1 MNSLDQLIGQSKDL
15 LKIIDELISM
25 MRNAIDELNK
35 DNFSER
41 ELFALNDFTKKTLN
55 LAKLF
60 MENYNEFI
68 DNQVES

>member
-15 LKIIDELISM
+15 LRIIDELISM
-25 MRNAIDELNK
+25 MRNAIDELDK
-35 DNFSER
+35 DNFSEK

-60 MENYNEFI
+60 MENYNEFLN
-68 DNQVES
+68 NQVET

>member
-15 LKIIDELISM
+15 LRIIDELISM
-25 MRNAIDELNK
+25 MRNAIDELDK
-35 DNFSER
+35 DNFSEK

>member
-1 MNSLDQLIGQSKDL
+1 MNSLDQLIGQSRDL
-15 LKIIDELISM
+15 LRIIDELISM
-25 MRNAIDELNK
+25 IRKANDELDK

-41 ELFALNDFTKKTLN
+41 KLFALNDFMKKTLD

-60 MENYNEFI
+60 IENYNEFV